1 MVDQLKVTQTA
12 IRTGNSFI
20 LISNINIPLEYLD
33 NTQPIIER
41 LKNFIT
47 NEYRNTQ
54 PVYYEVTAT
63 YQLRHRETNSV
74 RQWLGSFS
82 PRIGPMLF
90 EAEIFSEFNFV
101 ANLTRTL
108 NVNFICEKLLAAN
121 SLDSDWV
128 FDQLYSVIIH
138 VSSMVPKEYH
148 VLYRRNLLHGS
159 GTRRSVRKVANFDL
173 P

>member
-1 MVDQLKVTQTA
+1 MVDRLQVTQTA
-12 IRTGNSFI
+12 IKTGNSFV
-20 LISNINIPLEYLD
+20 LISNVNIPLEYLGD
-33 NTQPIIER
+33 PQPMIER
-41 LKNFIT
+41 LNNFIK

-90 EAEIFSEFNFV
+90 ETEIYSEFNFA

-121 SLDSDWV
+121 SLESDWV
-128 FDQLYSVIIH
+128 FDQLYSVIVH

-148 VLYRRNLLHGS
+148 VLYRRNLFHGS
-159 GTRRSVRKVANFDL
+159 GTRRSSRKVATFDL